1 MAVLRLLFGG
11 DIDWTG
17 ENTLDPITIKHT
29 CKSVRTSILRSPSA
43 ISIIIKPTRIMEIAL
58 GDLWMKVLTDLQV
71 HFIVMGSRVFA
82 EFKLKSTKDGVN
94 QLIEYSRPMVYP
106 L

>member
-1 MAVLRLLFGG
+1 MTFHKQRLESTFLGLCGGIVAVLRLLFGG

-58 GDLWMKVLTDLQV
+58 GDLRMKVLTNLQV
-71 HFIVMGSRVFA
+71 RFIVMS
-82 EFKLKSTKDGVN
+82 LS
-94 QLIEYSRPMVYP
+94 
-106 L
+106 

>member
-58 GDLWMKVLTDLQV
+58 GELKMIVLSDLQAQ
-71 HFIVMGSRVFA
+71 FIVMGPN
-82 EFKLKSTKDGVN
+82 LKKNLKT
-94 QLIEYSRPMVYP
+94 
-106 L
+106 

>member
-1 MAVLRLLFGG
+1 MAVLRLLFCG

-29 CKSVRTSILRSPSA
+29 CKSVRTFILRSPSA
-43 ISIIIKPTRIMEIAL
+43 ISIIIKPPRIMEIAL
-58 GDLWMKVLTDLQV
+58 GDLTSTLYCD
-71 HFIVMGSRVFA
+71 GASRVFA